1 VKKLRVFAAEAA
13 LVLAAASLCG
23 GARPGVDT
31 GNAEAITAG
40 ELRHYLEFIASDALR
55 GRDTPSA
62 GLDSAAGYIASRL
75 SQWGFE
81 PGGDPGSF
89 LQHMKLRRDMVV
101 PDSCEVVVGGRRFR
115 FGHDFIAKP
124 VAGSSR
130 GRMVYAGN
138 GYVVRRKDIDPYA
151 GIDIRGAIVIV
162 SGGRP
167 PGVSF
172 RDLRKNELGIS
183 WESPQSYCARH
194 GAVGIIEI
202 PTPSQSVKWE
212 KMAYDAS
219 TTGTLVAVAL
229 EDSNDEKL
237 PQITAS
243 PGLAA
248 ELFGGEREEVRS
260 GLGAG
265 IADPEVAPFVL
276 STRNTASILVHT
288 RSRFATTQNVV
299 GILRGTD
306 PKINR
311 EYVALGAH
319 YDHVGVGTPVAGD
332 SIYNGADD
340 DGSGTVALL
349 AIADAVSHGKRPRRS
364 VLFVWHTGE
373 EKGLYGSKFFTRFPT
388 VPLENIVV
396 LLNIDMIGRSRAP
409 DDSTNTSLS
418 GPDEVFVIGSN
429 AMSTEL
435 GSISRWINSSY
446 LKLNFN
452 YRYDDTA
459 DPLRLFFRS
468 DHYNY
473 AQKGIP
479 IIFYFDGI
487 HADYHKPSDSVEK
500 IDFEKL
506 RKVTQTI
513 YATMWYVANASARPV
528 VNLALPREWSEKE
541 K

>member
-1 VKKLRVFAAEAA
+1 MRRLRVLAAEAA
-13 LVLAAASLCG
+13 IILAAASLCG
-23 GARPGVDT
+23 GAGPGLDT

-40 ELRHYLEFIASDALR
+40 QLRHYLEFIASDALR

-62 GLDSAAGYIASRL
+62 GLDSAAVYIASGL
-75 SQWGFE
+75 SRWGFE
-81 PGGDPGSF
+81 PAGDPGSF
-89 LQHMKLRRDMVV
+89 FQHVKLRRDIVV
-101 PDSCEVVVGGRRFR
+101 PDSCEVLVGDKRFT
-115 FGHDFIAKP
+115 FDDGFIAKP
-124 VAGSSR
+124 IAGSSR
-130 GRMVYAGN
+130 GRLVYAGN
-138 GYVVRRKDIDPYA
+138 GYVVQHKEINPYT
-151 GIDIRGAIVIV
+151 GMDIRGAIVVV
-162 SGGRP
+162 SAGRP
-167 PGVSF
+167 SGVSF
-172 RDLRKNELGIS
+172 RDLRKNELGVS
-183 WESPQSYCARH
+183 WESPQSYCAKH

-202 PTPSQSVKWE
+202 PAPSQSVKWQ
-212 KMAYDAS
+212 KTAHDAI

-243 PGLAA
+243 PELAA
-248 ELFGGEREEVRS
+248 VLFGDETEEIRS
-260 GLGAG
+260 RLGSG
-265 IADPEVAPFVL
+265 TADPDVAPFVL
-276 STRNTASILVHT
+276 ATRNTASIVVRT
-288 RSRFATTQNVV
+288 RTSFATTQNVV

-311 EYVALGAH
+311 KYVALGAH
-319 YDHVGVGTPVAGD
+319 YDHIGIGMPVAGD

-340 DGSGTVALL
+340 DGSGTVALI
-349 AIADAVSHGKRPRRS
+349 AIAEAVAHGKRPRRS

-396 LLNIDMIGRSRAP
+396 LLNIDMIGRSRASG
-409 DDSTNTSLS
+409 DSTNTSLS

-446 LKLNFN
+446 LRLNFN
-452 YRYDDTA
+452 YKYDDTT
-459 DPLRLFFRS
+459 DPMRLFFRS

-487 HADYHKPSDSVEK
+487 HADYHKPSDSVDK

-506 RKVTQTI
+506 EKVTRTI

-528 VNLALPREWSEKE
+528 VDLALPREWSEKE
-541 K
+541 R